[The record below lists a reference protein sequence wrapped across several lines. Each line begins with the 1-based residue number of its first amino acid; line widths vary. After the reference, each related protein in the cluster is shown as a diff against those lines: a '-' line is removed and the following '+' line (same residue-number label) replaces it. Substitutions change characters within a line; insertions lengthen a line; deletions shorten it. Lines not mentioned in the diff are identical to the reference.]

1 MVVFRLREAGKI
13 NSSLSILSQVVREL
27 AENGGSSGH
36 VPYRDSK
43 LTFLLMNS
51 LGGTG
56 KAAVIAT
63 LNQQQQHSAETRS
76 TLAFAALSKGVRL
89 RPVANQTL
97 TLSHGQL
104 PCCSWSYGPQHFSPV
119 PTCLINPLQHLCCHP
134 NKARCDAQR
143 CTLHAGQ

>member
-1 MVVFRLREAGKI
+1 MQSVVLAVRLREAGKI

-27 AENGGSSGH
+27 AEGGGSGGH

-63 LNQQQQHSAETRS
+63 LNQQQQHAAETRS
-76 TLAFAALSKGVRL
+76 TLAFAALSKSVRL

-97 TLSHGQL
+97 TLSHGRSPMCLCIFSL
-104 PCCSWSYGPQHFSPV
+104 PLLLLLV
-119 PTCLINPLQHLCCHP
+119 PSC
-134 NKARCDAQR
+134 
-143 CTLHAGQ
+143 